1 MNKEDCE
8 VSSNCMKSYDCDW
21 CKDYNEYS
29 TINRNI
35 LSPAQKKKS
44 EKKKAERKIKKLSSA
59 SKRGKANRRNG
70 RAAEKQIEDLLN
82 DLGLKAKRTPMS
94 GALKAGNLI
103 YGLQSKISGDI
114 RIDYKGNN
122 LIVECKRNIHADSW
136 WKLLDGG
143 VIHIKGFCYG
153 LRKELFEQLVNGVE
167 IHTNKVVEDKRFKM
181 LHKYFEQDD
190 SDLVVVTKPYHDPL
204 FFLKEKTYKLFGGK
218 K

>member
-29 TINRNI
+29 PVNRNI
-35 LSPAQKKKS
+35 LSPAQKKKR

-70 RAAEKQIEDLLN
+70 RAAERQVEDLLN
-82 DLGLKAKRTPMS
+82 NLGLNAKRTPMS

-136 WKLLDGG
+136 WKLLDEG
-143 VIHIKGFCYG
+143 VIHITQDG
-153 LRKELFEQLVNGVE
+153 LWRSDRKAYSSTNHCSLQSKVE
-167 IHTNKVVEDKRFKM
+167 ACLSFVI
-181 LHKYFEQDD
+181 KYCCMC
-190 SDLVVVTKPYHDPL
+190 L
-204 FFLKEKTYKLFGGK
+204 
-218 K
+218 